1 MIHSFKVEN
10 FYSIKDEVEV
20 NFVAKEK
27 GITVPEL
34 YLDAPLEKKVTKV
47 AFVGGANGSGKTNVL
62 RVLAFVKFLMDQ
74 IGNTTPG
81 VMPFF
86 PYALDANKSSS
97 ISVIFSVDKNLYE
110 YEIVLDR
117 YMIYEE
123 RLFVTNL
130 VSERAT
136 RKRVFSRFWSDD
148 TYVVEIS
155 DLVKN
160 LRGVK
165 DIGAI
170 LATKENKTRTVIDLY
185 TSLDEVD
192 GFLREVKDYWSRM
205 FTNVVSFGNLE
216 SEFST
221 SKLANDALKDINE
234 NDLSRGFSEKILRS
248 ADIGFNGITRFKMA
262 NDGNGLTL
270 YGIEHKYN
278 NKKFSFPTF
287 EESTGT
293 NRIVYLANEI
303 AEILSREKGGVA
315 VIDDMDAFIHPDV
328 YEMLVEQFMSP
339 SVNKNG
345 TQLVMASH
353 NYTTLNLLD
362 KQQIIL
368 TERNEEG
375 ATESWRLDSV
385 KGVESHDNF
394 YAKYMAGKYGAV
406 PGVEGA

>member
-1 MIHSFKVEN
+1 MIHSLKVKN
-10 FYSIKDEVEV
+10 FYSIKDKVEV
-20 NFVAKEK
+20 NFVAKN
-27 GITVPEL
+27 GSITAPEL
-34 YLDAPLEKKVTKV
+34 YLDAPHNKKVTKV
-47 AFVGGANGSGKTNVL
+47 AFVGGANGSGKTNIL
-62 RVLAFVKFLMDQ
+62 RVLAFIKFLMNAV
-74 IGNTTPG
+74 GNAAPG
-81 VMPFF
+81 VMPYY
-86 PYALDANKSSS
+86 PYALDMDKSSS
-97 ISVIFSVDKNLYE
+97 ITVTFSMDDNLYE
-110 YEIVLDR
+110 YTITFDR
-117 YMIYEE
+117 YVIYEE
-123 RLFVTNL
+123 KLFVTSMVL
-130 VSERAT
+130 ERAT
-136 RKRVFSRFWSDD
+136 KKKVYSRFWSNG

-155 DLVKN
+155 DLAKSLKN
-160 LRGVK
+160 VK

-170 LATKENKTRTVIDLY
+170 LATKENKVRTVIDLY
-185 TSLDEVD
+185 TSLDEVN
-192 GFLREVKDYWSRM
+192 GVLREVKDYWSRL

-234 NDLSRGFSEKILRS
+234 NDFGRGLSEKILKS
-248 ADIGFNGITRFKMA
+248 VDIGFDGITMFRTG
-262 NDGNGLTL
+262 NNENGLTL
-270 YGIEHKYN
+270 YGIKHKYN

-287 EESTGT
+287 EESAGT

-303 AEILSREKGGVA
+303 AGILSREKGGVA

-345 TQLVMASH
+345 TQLIMASH

-368 TERNEEG
+368 VERNKEG
-375 ATESWRLDSV
+375 ATESWRLDSM

-406 PGVEGA
+406 PRAEG

>member
-1 MIHSFKVEN
+1 MIHSFKVKN

-20 NFVAKEK
+20 NFVAKN
-27 GITVPEL
+27 GSITVPEL
-34 YLDAPLEKKVTKV
+34 YLDVPFDRKVTKV
-47 AFVGGANGSGKTNVL
+47 AFVGGANGSGKTNIL
-62 RVLAFVKFLMDQ
+62 RVLAFMKFLMDAA
-74 IGNTTPG
+74 GNAIPG
-81 VMPFF
+81 VMPYH
-86 PYALDANKSSS
+86 PYALESDKPSD
-97 ISVIFSVDKNLYE
+97 ISVVFSIGKNLYE
-110 YEIVLDR
+110 YIIIFDR
-117 YMIYEE
+117 HIIYDEK
-123 RLFVTNL
+123 LFVTNL

-136 RKRVFSRFWSDD
+136 KKKVFSRFWSDN

-160 LRGVK
+160 LKNVK
-165 DIGAI
+165 DMGAI
-170 LATKENKTRTVIDLY
+170 LATRENRTRTVVDLY

-192 GFLREVKDYWSRM
+192 GFLREVKDFWSRM
-205 FTNVVSFGNLE
+205 FTNVVSSGNLE

-234 NDLSRGFSEKILRS
+234 NDLGREFSEKILR
-248 ADIGFNGITRFKMA
+248 ATDIGFSGIKKFKMTGSE
-262 NDGNGLTL
+262 NSLTL
-270 YGIEHKYN
+270 YGIEHNYN
-278 NKKFSFPTF
+278 GKKFSFPTF

-303 AEILSREKGGVA
+303 VRILSREKGGVA

-339 SVNKNG
+339 LVNKNG
-345 TQLVMASH
+345 TQLILASH

-368 TERNEEG
+368 VERNEEG
-375 ATESWRLDSV
+375 ATESWRLDSMR
-385 KGVESHDNF
+385 GVESHDNF

-406 PGVEGA
+406 PRMDG